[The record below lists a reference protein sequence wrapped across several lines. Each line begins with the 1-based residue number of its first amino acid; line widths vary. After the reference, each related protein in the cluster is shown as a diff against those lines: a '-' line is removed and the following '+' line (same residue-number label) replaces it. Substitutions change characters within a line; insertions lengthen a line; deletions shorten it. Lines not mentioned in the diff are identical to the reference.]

1 MEFVTVDVLLVNV
14 FFFGTLVVSINELM
28 KWMTTA
34 DIANQANRAGRASV
48 AAQRPQHIG
57 VQNQPRAARQP
68 DNVGCYAQPNE
79 ETKSNQQTENS
90 KSTENAPE
98 HVTEQAAEESKTTE
112 PAVKVSKTAES
123 AAQTQV
129 NEQLK

>member
-1 MEFVTVDVLLVNV
+1 MEFVPADVLLVNV
-14 FFFGTLVVSINELM
+14 FFFGTLVVSINELF

-34 DIANQANRAGRASV
+34 EIANQANRAGRANV
-48 AAQRPQHIG
+48 AAQQPQHIG
-57 VQNQPRAARQP
+57 VQNQSRAARQS
-68 DNVGCYAQPNE
+68 DNVGRNAQPSE
-79 ETKSNQQTENS
+79 ETKSTQQTENS
-90 KSTENAPE
+90 KSTEHAPE

-112 PAVKVSKTAES
+112 PADERKTAEP